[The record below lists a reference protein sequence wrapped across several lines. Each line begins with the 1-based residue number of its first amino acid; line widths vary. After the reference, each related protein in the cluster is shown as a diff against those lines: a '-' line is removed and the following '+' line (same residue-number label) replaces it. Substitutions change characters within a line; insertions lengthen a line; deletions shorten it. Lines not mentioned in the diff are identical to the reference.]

1 MLSPQPIQELP
12 VSQLHLSKKL
22 CDSLIKSGI
31 ATVGQ
36 LLSIRDPHLQSSEGI
51 NHDSLRQI
59 KKVKDALGA
68 SLCLAGEIDWLKYL
82 EAQEIT
88 LIPTWYE
95 FGTPPSRIIE
105 CFTRII
111 KEIIKEES
119 KDWERSWTIIQR
131 RFALENTDKLSLEDL
146 GHIFD
151 LTRERVRQIEAK
163 MLAALKTV
171 LVDKD
176 YSGKSYHI
184 HPEITLTL
192 DGLISIVMSQAH
204 QTVLESELIN
214 RVEKGF
220 DLEFD
225 EFRQNFNLLFSLLG
239 ITRIEFDDANLE
251 SILGFLDSIHRKE
264 VEGAVK
270 SLDEILTENSPQSK
284 NELDILLAINKKLH
298 KTKRLSLPQVRS
310 YMGLCSSIER
320 RLDDSVWGKF
330 ECLNG
335 RSNQIERLL
344 LEDGKPMNISEITRE
359 INCRLVPLGQRQIQE
374 RRVQGQLCSDDR
386 FVPIGKSG
394 YWGLQTWEHLDTG
407 SIVEVMEEFFLIR
420 NKPAT
425 VDEVYSYVSE
435 RRPVSKKSIILYLG
449 SNELGKNKFAK
460 IDRTSWG
467 LASWSEAA
475 NTVTWNPDQVAEFVA
490 SIFKGKRVKELDYK
504 IIKQAL
510 IEKANVTN
518 REAQGLLGI
527 NPVIKTRRDLET
539 NKLYAMFQSDYADK
553 PIKAGT
559 KDSRKS
565 LTLREQVDETVRGIL
580 EAAPNR
586 QVSLAELV
594 KRVLRKYN
602 CPKHTAYQ
610 YISKLD
616 YVERFDVAGA
626 GVKMCKIKEISSEL
640 VFPKVQEICSHD
652 LRSNVERAL
661 LYLNEEAVDIGL
673 FLLSKEFE
681 VTLKNYLVTADS
693 KGNLIKTP
701 GPDANKWK
709 LNNMINCL
717 VSNKII
723 TDNSIPHFLRQE
735 RNHRAHGE
743 MPSLAERC
751 VLMGS
756 ASSVAGMYVDY
767 IKLFDDLLTS
777 LP

>member
-1 MLSPQPIQELP
+1 MLLPQPIQELP

-22 CDSLIKSGI
+22 CDLLIESGI
-31 ATVGQ
+31 TTVGQ
-36 LLSIRDPHLQSSEGI
+36 LLTKSDQELQGIEGI
-51 NHDSLRQI
+51 NYNSLRQV
-59 KKVKDALGA
+59 KKAKDALEA
-68 SLCLAGEIDWLKYL
+68 SLYSTGEIDWLKYL
-82 EAQEIT
+82 EIQEIN
-88 LIPTWYE
+88 LIPNWYE
-95 FGTPPSRIIE
+95 SGTSPSRIIE
-105 CFTRII
+105 LFTGII

-131 RFALENTDKLSLEDL
+131 RFSLENTDKLSLEDL

-151 LTRERVRQIEAK
+151 LTRERVRQLEAK

-171 LVDKD
+171 LVNKD
-176 YSGKSYHI
+176 YSSKNYRI
-184 HPEITLTL
+184 HPEILLTL
-192 DGLISIVMSQAH
+192 DGFISIAVSQAH

-214 RVEKGF
+214 QIEQSF

-239 ITRIEFDDANLE
+239 ITRIEFSDSSLE
-251 SILGFLDSIHRKE
+251 SIIGFLDVAQQREIE
-264 VEGAVK
+264 WAIK
-270 SLDEILTENSPQSK
+270 SLNELLTESSPQSK

-298 KTKRLSLPQVRS
+298 KAKRLSLSQIRS
-310 YMGLCSSIER
+310 YIRLCSSVER

-344 LEDGKPMNISEITRE
+344 LENGKPMSISEIARE
-359 INCRLVPLGQRQIQE
+359 INSRLVPLGQRKIQE

-394 YWGLQTWEHLDTG
+394 YWGLKTWEHLDTG

-425 VDEVYSYVSE
+425 IDEVYNYVSE
-435 RRPVSKKSIILYLG
+435 RRPVSKKSIIAYLG
-449 SNELGKNKFAK
+449 INELSKNKFAK
-460 IDRTSWG
+460 IDRANWG

-475 NTVTWNPDQVAEFVA
+475 NTVTWNPEQVAEFVA
-490 SIFKGKRVKELDYK
+490 SIFKSKRIKELDYK
-504 IIKQAL
+504 VIKQAL
-510 IEKANVTN
+510 MEKANISD
-518 REAQGLLGI
+518 REAQGLLNI

-539 NKLYAMFQSDYADK
+539 NKLYAIFQSDYADM
-553 PIKAGT
+553 PIKIGT
-559 KDSRKS
+559 KDSRKT
-565 LTLREQVDETVRGIL
+565 LTLREQIDATVREIL

-594 KRVLRKYN
+594 ERVQRKYS
-602 CPKHTAYQ
+602 CPKHTVYQ

-616 YVERFDVAGA
+616 YVERFDVAGS
-626 GVKMCKIKEISSEL
+626 GVRMCKIKDISSGL

-693 KGNLIKTP
+693 KGNLVKTP

-709 LNNMINCL
+709 LNNMIDCL

-743 MPSLAERC
+743 MPSLAERR
-751 VLMGS
+751 VLMNS
-756 ASSVAGMYVDY
+756 APSVAGMYVDY
-767 IKLFDDLLTS
+767 IKLFDDLLNS
-777 LP
+777 LS

>member
-1 MLSPQPIQELP
+1 MLLPQPIQELP

-22 CDSLIKSGI
+22 CDLLIESGI
-31 ATVGQ
+31 KTVGQ
-36 LLSIRDPHLQSSEGI
+36 LLTRNDQELQSIEGI
-51 NHDSLRQI
+51 NYNSLRQV
-59 KKVKDALGA
+59 KKAKDALEA
-68 SLCLAGEIDWLKYL
+68 SLCPVGEIDWLKYL
-82 EAQEIT
+82 EIQEII
-88 LIPTWYE
+88 LIPNWYE
-95 FGTPPSRIIE
+95 SGTSPSRIIE
-105 CFTRII
+105 FFTGII

-131 RFALENTDKLSLEDL
+131 RFSLENTDKLSLEDL

-163 MLAALKTV
+163 MLATLKTV

-176 YSGKSYHI
+176 YSSKNYRI
-184 HPEITLTL
+184 HPEILLTL
-192 DGLISIVMSQAH
+192 DGFISIAVSQAH

-214 RVEKGF
+214 QIEQGF

-239 ITRIEFDDANLE
+239 ITRIEFNDSSLE
-251 SILGFLDSIHRKE
+251 SIIGFLDVTQQREIE
-264 VEGAVK
+264 WAIK
-270 SLDEILTENSPQSK
+270 SLNELLTESSPQSK

-298 KTKRLSLPQVRS
+298 KTKRLSLSQIRS
-310 YMGLCSSIER
+310 YIRLCSSVER

-344 LEDGKPMNISEITRE
+344 LENDKPMSISEITRE
-359 INCRLVPLGQRQIQE
+359 INSRLVPLGQRKIQE

-394 YWGLQTWEHLDTG
+394 YWGLETWEHLDTG

-425 VDEVYSYVSE
+425 VDEVYNYVSE
-435 RRPVSKKSIILYLG
+435 RRPVSKKSIIAYLG
-449 SNELGKNKFAK
+449 INELSKNKFAK
-460 IDRTSWG
+460 IDRTNWG

-475 NTVTWNPDQVAEFVA
+475 NTVTWNPEQVAEFVA
-490 SIFKGKRVKELDYK
+490 SIFKSKRAKELDYK
-504 IIKQAL
+504 VIKQAL
-510 IEKANVTN
+510 MEKVNISD
-518 REAQGLLGI
+518 REAQGLLNI

-539 NKLYAMFQSDYADK
+539 NKLYAIFQSDYADMPVK
-553 PIKAGT
+553 IGT

-565 LTLREQVDETVRGIL
+565 LTLREQIDATIREIL

-594 KRVLRKYN
+594 ERVQRKYS

-616 YVERFDVAGA
+616 YVERFDVTGS
-626 GVKMCKIKEISSEL
+626 GVRMCKIKDISTGL

-693 KGNLIKTP
+693 KGSLVKTP
-701 GPDANKWK
+701 GPDVNKWK
-709 LNNMINCL
+709 LNNMIDCL

-743 MPSLAERC
+743 MPSLAERR
-751 VLMGS
+751 VLMNS
-756 ASSVAGMYVDY
+756 APSVAGMYVDY
-767 IKLFDDLLTS
+767 IKLFDDLLNS
-777 LP
+777 LS